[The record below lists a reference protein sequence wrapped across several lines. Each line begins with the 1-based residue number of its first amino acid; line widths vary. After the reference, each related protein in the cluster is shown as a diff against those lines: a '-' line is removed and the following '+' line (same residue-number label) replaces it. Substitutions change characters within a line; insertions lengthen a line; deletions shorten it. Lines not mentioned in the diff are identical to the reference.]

1 MNTTKEQNMI
11 TFNHLAQTGVTED
24 HVLAEAKR
32 FQKHALE
39 RGFVFELQEAV
50 DAVIDAEL
58 EAAQG

>member
-1 MNTTKEQNMI
+1 MI